1 MNSTRQS
8 RRITLQSLTVCGA
21 LCFTFF
27 LNMNSAGANEW
38 VGIDP
43 IDPIEPI
50 ATEHALVEH
59 PFRTPSK
66 PKTWIV
72 ERTTWPNPGLL
83 RKIDPGAVVRV
94 LEQGIQ
100 HNGEWLRVETIDA
113 ERTRGLAMAHLLV
126 PARDEDVRAAFQQEQ
141 RAIEQA
147 IEASAAEQRRLQASA
162 RRVIEE
168 AHRLESSRAQ
178 ALQIRNQV
186 TGQHGQVGMDLAV
199 HAFKTAV
206 ESMKRP
212 VPSSSVREV
221 RVPGAPAA
229 LATPQPPPSTSVGA
243 APPAQVASALP
254 HDSRPAPVARPEAG
268 AAPPAQAASAPPSTP
283 VPAAAPPAAAPA
295 PAGQTT
301 AGPGTAPQPP
311 TFAEAGVGPTEPVLA
326 IGQTDPRPGIAAART
341 IPAVSWGKIS
351 LFIMLLV
358 GVAAGLIHL
367 NETRKARAA
376 ELVTLT
382 SVPLA
387 RDASLSLV
395 KAQERTLVVGTTPHG
410 VQLVTDLGQGDDLL
424 TSAGAYL
431 NDVLVPSVAN
441 SRPAPLSRL
450 LREDTG
456 APLAT
461 RPESVR
467 RLAAAKRKLF
477 GGAV

>member
-1 MNSTRQS
+1 M
-8 RRITLQSLTVCGA
+8 
-21 LCFTFF
+21 
-27 LNMNSAGANEW
+27 
-38 VGIDP
+38 
-43 IDPIEPI
+43 
-50 ATEHALVEH
+50 
-59 PFRTPSK
+59 
-66 PKTWIV
+66 
-72 ERTTWPNPGLL
+72 
-83 RKIDPGAVVRV
+83 
-94 LEQGIQ
+94 
-100 HNGEWLRVETIDA
+100 
-113 ERTRGLAMAHLLV
+113 
-126 PARDEDVRAAFQQEQ
+126 
-141 RAIEQA
+141 
-147 IEASAAEQRRLQASA
+147 
-162 RRVIEE
+162 
-168 AHRLESSRAQ
+168 
-178 ALQIRNQV
+178 
-186 TGQHGQVGMDLAV
+186 
-199 HAFKTAV
+199 
-206 ESMKRP
+206 
-212 VPSSSVREV
+212 
-221 RVPGAPAA
+221 
-229 LATPQPPPSTSVGA
+229 
-243 APPAQVASALP
+243 
-254 HDSRPAPVARPEAG
+254 
-268 AAPPAQAASAPPSTP
+268 
-283 VPAAAPPAAAPA
+283 
-295 PAGQTT
+295 
-301 AGPGTAPQPP
+301 
-311 TFAEAGVGPTEPVLA
+311 GPTEPVLA

-341 IPAVSWGKIS
+341 VPAVSWGKIS